1 MVLRFIDI
9 FSNAIRAWP
18 RLTARSSELQL
29 RAGGAPQS
37 LRRRP
42 ISVSTLGRDADRATS
57 TSQAAT
63 ARVSHEGA
71 RPTGRFDLVELAGE
85 VMSTVETP

>member
-1 MVLRFIDI
+1 MVDYIKARFE
-9 FSNAIRAWP
+9 RA
-18 RLTARSSELQL
+18 AQ
-29 RAGGAPQS
+29 
-37 LRRRP
+37 
-42 ISVSTLGRDADRATS
+42 ADRNR
-57 TSQAAT
+57 AAKLEPVSKPEAE